1 MEWRF
6 LEPNDFEWMMNVSK
20 EHHEESDWSE
30 VEYDEGKVEKYV
42 GSMTNDPNYFGI
54 VALKDE
60 ERIGFMAGR
69 LLEYYF
75 SRKLYARQIDLY
87 VIPTHRTVM
96 AGVFMMRKFI
106 EWAKMKGALEVYFEP
121 RLSDN
126 EIKKF
131 DAMARRLGME
141 HFANAYRR
149 KLT

>member
-6 LEPNDFEWMMNVSK
+6 VEPNDLEWLKEVTK

-30 VEYDEGKVEKYV
+30 VEYSEDKVERYIRTA
-42 GSMTNDPNYFGI
+42 TNDPNYFGI
-54 VALKDE
+54 IVEKDE
-60 ERIGFMAGR
+60 KRIGFMAGR

-87 VIPTHRTVM
+87 VEPTHRNGMT
-96 AGVFMMRKFI
+96 GIFMMRKFI
-106 EWAKMKGALEVYFEP
+106 EWAKINGALEVYFEP

>member
-6 LEPNDFEWMMNVSK
+6 AEPNDFKWIQKFSR

-30 VEYDEGKVEKYV
+30 VEYDKEKCDKYIH
-42 GSMTNDPNYFGI
+42 TAINDPSYFGI
-54 VALKDE
+54 IVEKDE
-60 ERIGFMAGR
+60 KRIGFMAGR

-87 VIPTHRTVM
+87 VEPTHMNGMT
-96 AGVFMMRKFI
+96 GIFMMRKFI
-106 EWAKMKGALEVYFEP
+106 ECAKINGALEVYFEP

-131 DAMARRLGME
+131 DAMAKRLGME